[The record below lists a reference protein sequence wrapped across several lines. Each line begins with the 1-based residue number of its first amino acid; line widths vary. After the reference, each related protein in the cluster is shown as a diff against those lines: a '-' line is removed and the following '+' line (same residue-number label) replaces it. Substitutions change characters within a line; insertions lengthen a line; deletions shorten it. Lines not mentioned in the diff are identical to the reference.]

1 MALLGETVGA
11 KARISQLA
19 FLIFVGLTLATYI
32 AFAVVAAMHTHNRIG
47 LGGAPLFYD
56 FSVFHQAGVLAN
68 EGRAAEAYDDARMIA
83 AEKAAFP
90 GNRLRLPWNYPPT
103 FQMMLM
109 PLGALP
115 YVAAWLVWSG
125 VLYGFYAL
133 LMRRLADDRN
143 RFVFLLLAPGAAVNL
158 FFGQNGVL
166 STVLLGGGVLLL
178 ASRPM
183 LAGVLLGMLAY
194 KPQLA
199 LLVPLALLAGREW
212 RALTAAVLSQ
222 TALMLASLLVL
233 GADPWT
239 AFLYKLTH
247 PAAVFSSSSSDWRSI
262 PSMMIFAR
270 TLGLGTLAGNIL
282 HWSIAAFAI
291 AGTLWT
297 WRKTNDGV
305 IRAGVLA
312 AAILLVTPYL
322 RAYDLLLL
330 ALPIAMLLR
339 GKTGLMEKTIIFA
352 AWLVP
357 TVLMFSTPAIQFGP
371 LVSAGLIAAS
381 FRLAAKPI
389 TKPALAARQ

>member
-1 MALLGETVGA
+1 MMASERTRHLVLVA
-11 KARISQLA
+11 LA
-19 FLIFVGLTLATYI
+19 AVTLSIYVAFVT
-32 AFAVVAAMHTHNRIG
+32 VAAMHTHNRIG
-47 LGGAPLFYD
+47 LGGSPLFYD

-68 EGRAAEAYDDARMIA
+68 EGRAAEAYDDSRMIA

-115 YVAAWLVWSG
+115 YVAAWLAWSG

-133 LMRRLADDRN
+133 LMRRLADDWD

-158 FFGQNGVL
+158 FFGQNGIL

-183 LAGVLLGMLAY
+183 LAGILLGMLAY

-212 RALTAAVLSQ
+212 RALIAAVLSQ
-222 TALMLASLLVL
+222 TALMLASVLVL

-282 HWSIAAFAI
+282 HWTIAALAT

-297 WRKTNDGV
+297 WRKTKDGV
-305 IRAGVLA
+305 IRAGVLV

-330 ALPIAMLLR
+330 ALPTAMLLR
-339 GKTGLMEKTIIFA
+339 GKTSLVEKAIIFA
-352 AWLVP
+352 AWLAP
-357 TVLMFSTPAIQFGP
+357 AILMFSTPAIQFGP
-371 LVSAGLIAAS
+371 VVSAALLTAILWRFAAS
-381 FRLAAKPI
+381 PQASP
-389 TKPALAARQ
+389 Q